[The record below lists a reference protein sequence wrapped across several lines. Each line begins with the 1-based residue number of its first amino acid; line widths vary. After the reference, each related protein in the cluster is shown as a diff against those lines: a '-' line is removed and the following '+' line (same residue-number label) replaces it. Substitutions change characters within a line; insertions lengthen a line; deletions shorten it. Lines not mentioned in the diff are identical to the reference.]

1 MEAEAAACRE
11 RLDLAER
18 LVTGLSSEKERWGNE
33 VSSLGERKGTLV
45 GDCLLAAAFVSYIG
59 AFDNGF
65 RHALWKETWLPDLES
80 REIPLRADVSPLD
93 ILTSE
98 GRVAEWMN
106 ERLPADP
113 MSIENGAIITSC
125 DRWPLLIDP
134 QLQGVR
140 WLKTRVG
147 RMEDATLVVLSVAKR
162 DWARRLMQAIREG
175 ATVILEGLG
184 EELDATLEPVLA
196 RSFTRRVR
204 SEPGHGGEL
213 AAPLTAHARARA
225 PRRRASRCS

>member
-45 GDCLLAAAFVSYIG
+45 GDCLLSAAFVSYIG

-65 RHALWKETWLPDLES
+65 RHTLWRETWLPDLES
-80 REIPLRADVSPLD
+80 REIPLRMDVSPLD
-93 ILTSE
+93 ILASE
-98 GRVAEWMN
+98 GRIAEWMN

-113 MSIENGAIITSC
+113 MSIENGAIITNC

-140 WLKTRVG
+140 WLKTRVERAEG
-147 RMEDATLVVLSVAKR
+147 ATLVVLSITKR

-175 ATVILEGLG
+175 ATVIIEGLG

-204 SEPGHGGEL
+204 CPKGPCGAS
-213 AAPLTAHARARA
+213 ARRLTSALEC
-225 PRRRASRCS
+225 RASRCS